1 MNTPA
6 VTTSNAARVGQAAAV
21 SSALKSEDDDI
32 HVAELVDIVL
42 DHKWLVMTIT
52 ALALVF
58 GVAYIVLST
67 PIYQSNLLVQV
78 EDAAADAKGFLGET
92 SAIFDVKTPA
102 TGEIQV
108 IRSRMVLGA
117 AVDQTRFYIDARPRY
132 IPILGTWL
140 ARRANALS
148 EPGFLGMNGYVSGKE
163 SIGVARF
170 DVPPALEDEHP
181 FVLTVTGEATYAL
194 THEALD
200 QPLAGTVGQPLHH
213 TFEDGAIDLLIDK
226 LAGKPGA
233 EFVISRASRL
243 RTIEDLQKRLQLS
256 EQGRQSNVLSVVLED
271 DDRDRLTRILN
282 AIGDQYVQQNVER
295 KAAEAQKTL
304 VFLDEQL
311 PEFKR
316 QLETSEDA
324 YTRFR
329 NKNGTVA
336 FDEEAKGVL
345 AQTIEL
351 QTKLLETQQR
361 RREVAAR
368 FTDANSRIKIIDGQI
383 AAIEKEIGGLNARV
397 SRMPT
402 LQQDALRLERDVRVN
417 SGLYQSLQNNA
428 LQLRLVKEDKT
439 GNVRLLDKAVKPK
452 RPVKPEKP
460 LILALALVLGLLT
473 SGVVLA
479 IVRSRFF
486 RGIQDPQ
493 EIEAHTGLSVYSV
506 VPFTPEQTVL
516 DQGVAAGA
524 KGIQLLAVTHP
535 DSPPIEALRS
545 LRIALQFATL
555 EAGNNRVLITG
566 ATPGIGKSFV
576 SGNFAAIMAHAGKRV
591 LLIDADMRKG
601 HLNKQFGLPREGGLS
616 ELLAGELSTEQAIR
630 TQVLPNLDLLTT
642 GKLPVNPADMLM
654 SESFVRM
661 LDVLSAQYELVIIDT
676 PPVLVAADTA
686 AVAPYMGAVLL
697 VARADQTQ
705 LGELN
710 ESAKRL
716 AHAGKAVSGVIFNGI
731 DLTRRHYGSHGYR
744 YGGYRYTTYKYNE

>member
-6 VTTSNAARVGQAAAV
+6 VNTSNAARAGQPAASVTANT
-21 SSALKSEDDDI
+21 DDDEI
-32 HVAELVDIVL
+32 HLSEYIDILL
-42 DHKWLVMTIT
+42 DNKWLVATVT
-52 ALALVF
+52 ALTLAI
-58 GVAYIVLST
+58 GVAYVLLST
-67 PIYQSNLLVQV
+67 PIYQSNLLIQV
-78 EDAAADAKGFLGET
+78 EDSATDAKGFLGEA
-92 SAIFDVKTPA
+92 SNLFDVKTPA

-117 AVDQTRFYIDARPRY
+117 AVDQTRFYIDAKPRY
-132 IPILGTWL
+132 LPVFGTWL
-140 ARRANALS
+140 ARRADGLS
-148 EPGFLGMNGYVSGKE
+148 EPGLFGIGGYVNGKE
-163 SIGVARF
+163 RIGITRF
-170 DVPPALEDEHP
+170 DVPVDLEDEEPFLVKAQGNGAYTLSHP
-181 FVLTVTGEATYAL
+181 M
-194 THEALD
+194 LD
-200 QPLAGTVGQPLHH
+200 QPLTGVVGQPLHRAL
-213 TFEDGAIDLLIDK
+213 EDSTIDLLIDK
-226 LAGKPGA
+226 LEGKPGA
-233 EFVISRASRL
+233 EFVVSRSSQL
-243 RTIEDLQKRLQLS
+243 RTIEDLQKRMLLA
-256 EQGRQSNVLSVVLED
+256 EQGKQSNVISVALED
-271 DDRDRLTRILN
+271 SDRDRLSGILN

-304 VFLDEQL
+304 LFLDEQL

-316 QLETSEDA
+316 QLEASEDA

-351 QTKLLETQQR
+351 QTKLLESQQK
-361 RREVAAR
+361 RRELAAR
-368 FTDANSRIKIIDGQI
+368 FTDANSRVKTIDGQI
-383 AAIEKEIGGLNARV
+383 AAIEKELGGLNMRV

-402 LQQDALRLERDVRVN
+402 MQQDALRLERDVRVN

-428 LQLRLVKEDKT
+428 LQLRLVKEGKT

-452 RPVKPEKP
+452 QPVKPQKP
-460 LILALALVLGLLT
+460 LILALTLALGLLA
-473 SGVVLA
+473 GVVLA
-479 IVRSRFF
+479 FVRSRFF
-486 RGIQDPQ
+486 TGVQDPQ

-506 VPFTPEQTVL
+506 VPFTDEQTVL
-516 DQGVAAGA
+516 DQSVAAGA

-535 DSPPIEALRS
+535 ESPPIEALRS

-576 SGNFAAIMAHAGKRV
+576 SGNFAAIMAQAGKRV

-601 HLNKQFGLPREGGLS
+601 HLNKQFGLPRDGGLS
-616 ELLAGELSTEQAIR
+616 ELLAGELSAEQAIR
-630 TQVLPNLDLLTT
+630 AHVLPNLDVLTT
-642 GKLPVNPADMLM
+642 GKLPTNPADMLM

-661 LDVLSAQYELVIIDT
+661 LDMVSVQYELVVIDT

-716 AHAGKAVSGVIFNGI
+716 ARAGKTVSGVIFNGI

-744 YGGYRYTTYKYNE
+744 YGGYRYTEYKYEA

>member
-6 VTTSNAARVGQAAAV
+6 VTTSNAARAGQPAAASIAATGDDV
-21 SSALKSEDDDI
+21 INLSEWIDI
-32 HVAELVDIVL
+32 LIDR
-42 DHKWLVMTIT
+42 KWLIAAVT
-52 ALALVF
+52 ALALAV
-58 GVAYIVLST
+58 GVAYALIST

-78 EDAAADAKGFLGET
+78 EDAAPDAKGFLGEA
-92 SAIFDVKTPA
+92 SSLFDVKTPA

-117 AVDQTRFYIDARPRY
+117 AVNQTRAYINAKPHY
-132 IPILGTWL
+132 LPVVGTWL
-140 ARRANALS
+140 ARRANGLS
-148 EPGFLGMNGYVSGKE
+148 EPGFLGIGGYVNGKE
-163 SIGVARF
+163 SISVVRF
-170 DVPPALEDEHP
+170 DVPAELEDEVS
-181 FVLTVTGEATYAL
+181 FLLTAQGEGKYTLKSAAM
-194 THEALD
+194 D
-200 QPLAGTVGQPLHH
+200 QPLTGTVGQPLHYAL
-213 TFEDGAIDLLIDK
+213 EGGAIDLLIDK
-226 LAGKPGA
+226 LEGKPGA
-233 EFVISRASRL
+233 EFIVSRASQL
-243 RTIEDLQKRLQLS
+243 RTVEELQKRLQLS
-256 EQGRQSNVLSVVLED
+256 EQGKQSNVISVALED
-271 DDRDRLTRILN
+271 SDRDRLSRILN
-282 AIGDQYVQQNVER
+282 AIGEQYVQQNVER

-304 VFLDEQL
+304 LFLDEQL

-316 QLETSEDA
+316 QLEASEDA
-324 YTRFR
+324 YTHFR

-351 QTKLLETQQR
+351 QTKLLEAQQK
-361 RREVAAR
+361 RRELAAH
-368 FTDANSRIKIIDGQI
+368 FTDANWRVKTIDGQI
-383 AAIEKEIGGLNARV
+383 AAIGKEIGGLNARV

-428 LQLRLVKEDKT
+428 LQLRLVKEGKT

-452 RPVKPEKP
+452 KPIKPQKP
-460 LILALALVLGLLT
+460 LIVALALALGLLA
-473 SGVVLA
+473 GAALA
-479 IVRSRFF
+479 IVRSWLF

-506 VPFTPEQTVL
+506 VPFTAEQTAL
-516 DQGVAAGA
+516 NQSIAAGA

-535 DSPPIEALRS
+535 ESPSLEALRS

-555 EAGNNRVLITG
+555 ETGNNRVLITG

-601 HLNKQFGLPREGGLS
+601 HLNKQFGLPRENGLS
-616 ELLAGELSTEQAIR
+616 ELLSGELSTQQAIR
-630 TQVLPNLDLLTT
+630 SQVLPNLDILTT
-642 GKLPVNPADMLM
+642 GKLPTNPADMLM

-661 LDVLSAQYELVIIDT
+661 LDTLSAQYELVIIDT
-676 PPVLVAADTA
+676 PPVLVATDTA

-705 LGELN
+705 LGELT

-716 AHAGKAVSGVIFNGI
+716 AHGGKAVSGVIFNGI
-731 DLTRRHYGSHGYR
+731 DLTRRHYGSQGYR

>member
-6 VTTSNAARVGQAAAV
+6 VTTSNAARVGQTASAAIA
-21 SSALKSEDDDI
+21 DDDSEI
-32 HVAELVDIVL
+32 VSEWIDIL
-42 DHKWLVMTIT
+42 IDRKWLVATVTTLSLMLGVTY
-52 ALALVF
+52 AL
-58 GVAYIVLST
+58 LST
-67 PIYQSNLLVQV
+67 PIYQSNLLIQV
-78 EDAAADAKGFLGET
+78 EDAAPDAKGFLGEA
-92 SAIFDVKTPA
+92 SSLFDVKTPA

-117 AVDQTRFYIDARPRY
+117 AVDQTRAYIDAKPRY
-132 IPILGTWL
+132 LPILGTWL
-140 ARRANALS
+140 ARRADGLS
-148 EPGFLGMNGYVSGKE
+148 EPGFLGIGGYVNGKE

-170 DVPPALEDEHP
+170 DVPAELEDEEP
-181 FVLTVTGEATYAL
+181 FLLTALGEGKYTL
-194 THEALD
+194 KHEALD
-200 QPLAGTVGQPLHH
+200 QPLTGAVGQPLHH
-213 TFEDGAIDLLIDK
+213 VLEDGAIDLLIDK
-226 LAGKPGA
+226 LDGKPGA
-233 EFVISRASRL
+233 QFVVWRASQL
-243 RTIEDLQKRLQLS
+243 RTIEDLQKRLQLG
-256 EQGRQSNVLSVVLED
+256 ELGKQSNVISVALED
-271 DDRDRLTRILN
+271 SDRDRLSRILN
-282 AIGDQYVQQNVER
+282 AIGEQYVQQNVER

-304 VFLDEQL
+304 LFLDEQL
-311 PEFKR
+311 PVFKR
-316 QLETSEDA
+316 QLEASEDA
-324 YTRFR
+324 YTLFR

-345 AQTIEL
+345 TQTIEL

-361 RREVAAR
+361 RRELAAR
-368 FTDANSRIKIIDGQI
+368 FTDINSRVKTIDGQI
-383 AAIEKEIGGLNARV
+383 AAIEKELGGLNARV

-428 LQLRLVKEDKT
+428 LQLRLVKEGKT
-439 GNVRLLDKAVKPK
+439 GNVRLLDKAAKPK
-452 RPVKPEKP
+452 QPVKPQKS
-460 LILALALVLGLLT
+460 LILAGALMMGLLA
-473 SGVVLA
+473 GAALA
-479 IVRSRFF
+479 IARSRFF
-486 RGIQDPQ
+486 AGIQDPQ
-493 EIEAHTGLSVYSV
+493 EIEAHTGLAVYSV
-506 VPFTPEQTVL
+506 VPFTPEQTTL
-516 DQGVAAGA
+516 DQSVAAGA

-601 HLNKQFGLPREGGLS
+601 HLNKQLGLPREGGLS
-616 ELLAGELSTEQAIR
+616 ELLAGELSAQQAIR
-630 TQVLPNLDLLTT
+630 AQVLPNLDVLTT
-642 GKLPVNPADMLM
+642 GKLPTNPADMLM

-661 LDVLSAQYELVIIDT
+661 LDMLSAQYELVIIDT

-744 YGGYRYTTYKYNE
+744 YGGYKYTAYKYDQ

>member
-6 VTTSNAARVGQAAAV
+6 VTTSNAARGGQPSAASSAAAG
-21 SSALKSEDDDI
+21 DDDI
-32 HVAELVDIVL
+32 HLSELIDIVL
-42 DHKWLVMTIT
+42 DHKWLVVAIT
-52 ALALVF
+52 ALALAV
-58 GVAYIVLST
+58 GVAYVMLTT
-67 PIYQSNLLVQV
+67 PIYQSNLLIQV

-92 SAIFDVKTPA
+92 SALFDVKTPA

-108 IRSRMVLGA
+108 IRSRMVIGA
-117 AVDQTRFYIDARPRY
+117 AVDKTHFYIDAKPRY
-132 IPILGTWL
+132 LPVLGTWL
-140 ARRANALS
+140 ARRADGLS
-148 EPGFLGMNGYVSGKE
+148 EPGFLGTSGYVSGKE
-163 SIGVARF
+163 RISVTRF
-170 DVPPALEDEHP
+170 DVPAALEDEEP
-181 FVLTVTGEATYAL
+181 FLVTVQGGGTYTL
-194 THEALD
+194 MHEGLD
-200 QPLAGTVGQPLHH
+200 QLLTGTVGQPLHH
-213 TFEDGAIDLLIDK
+213 VLEDGAIDLLIDK
-226 LAGKPGA
+226 LEGKPGA
-233 EFVISRASRL
+233 QFVVSRASLL

-256 EQGRQSNVLSVVLED
+256 EQGKQSNVISVALED
-271 DDRDRLTRILN
+271 SDRDRLSRILN
-282 AIGDQYVQQNVER
+282 AIGEQYVQQNVER

-316 QLETSEDA
+316 QLESSEDA

-361 RREVAAR
+361 RRELAAR
-368 FTDANSRIKIIDGQI
+368 FTDNNTRVKTIDGQI
-383 AAIEKEIGGLNARV
+383 SAIEREISSLNARV

-428 LQLRLVKEDKT
+428 LQLRLVKEGKT

-452 RPVKPEKP
+452 QPVKPQKP
-460 LILALALVLGLLT
+460 LILALALVLGLLA
-473 SGVVLA
+473 SGAALA
-479 IVRSRFF
+479 VVRSRFF
-486 RGIQDPQ
+486 TGIQDPQ

-506 VPFTPEQTVL
+506 VPFTSEQTVL
-516 DQGVAAGA
+516 DQGVAAGD

-601 HLNKQFGLPREGGLS
+601 HLNKQFSLPREGGLS
-616 ELLAGELSTEQAIR
+616 ELLAGEISAQQAIR
-630 TQVLPNLDLLTT
+630 SQVLPNLDVLTT
-642 GKLPVNPADMLM
+642 GKLPTNPADMLM
-654 SESFVRM
+654 SETFIRT
-661 LDVLSAQYELVIIDT
+661 LDMLSAQYELVIIDT

>member
-6 VTTSNAARVGQAAAV
+6 VTTSNAVRGGQAATA
-21 SSALKSEDDDI
+21 SAARPDDDDVI
-32 HVAELVDIVL
+32 NLSEWIDIL
-42 DHKWLVMTIT
+42 IDRKWLVAAVT
-52 ALALVF
+52 ALALML
-58 GVAYIVLST
+58 GVAYALLST
-67 PIYQSNLLVQV
+67 PVYESNLLIQV
-78 EDAAADAKGFLGET
+78 EDAAPDAKGFLGEA
-92 SAIFDVKTPA
+92 SSLFDVKTPA

-117 AVDQTRFYIDARPRY
+117 AVTQTHAYIDAKPRY
-132 IPILGTWL
+132 LPILGRWL
-140 ARRANALS
+140 ARRADGLS
-148 EPGFLGMNGYVSGKE
+148 DPGFLGMGGYVNGKE
-163 SIGVARF
+163 RIGVARF
-170 DVPPALEDEHP
+170 DVPAELEDEAP
-181 FVLTVTGEATYAL
+181 FLITAQGEGQYTLRHA
-194 THEALD
+194 ELD
-200 QPLAGTVGQPLHH
+200 QPLTGIVGQPLHH
-213 TFEDGAIDLLIDK
+213 ALEDGAIDLLVDK
-226 LAGKPGA
+226 LEGKPGA
-233 EFVISRASRL
+233 EFVVSRASQL
-243 RTIEDLQKRLQLS
+243 RTIENLQKRLQLG
-256 EQGRQSNVLSVVLED
+256 EQGKQSNVISVTLQD
-271 DDRDRLTRILN
+271 SDRDQLSRILN
-282 AIGDQYVQQNVER
+282 AIGEQYVQQNVER

-316 QLETSEDA
+316 QLEASEDA

-351 QTKLLETQQR
+351 QTKLLETQQK
-361 RREVAAR
+361 RRELAAR
-368 FTDANSRIKIIDGQI
+368 FTDNNVRVKTIDGQI
-383 AAIEKEIGGLNARV
+383 GAIEKEISGLNARV

-428 LQLRLVKEDKT
+428 LQLRLVKEGKT
-439 GNVRLLDKAVKPK
+439 GNVRLLDKAVKTKEPI
-452 RPVKPEKP
+452 KPQKQ
-460 LILALALVLGLLT
+460 LILAIALALGLLA
-473 SGVVLA
+473 GAALA
-479 IVRSRFF
+479 IMRSSFLA
-486 RGIQDPQ
+486 GIRDPQ

-506 VPFTPEQTVL
+506 VPFTIEQTTL
-516 DQGVAAGA
+516 DQSVAAGA

-555 EAGNNRVLITG
+555 EAGNNRILITG

-616 ELLAGELSTEQAIR
+616 ELLAGELSVQQAIR
-630 TQVLPNLDLLTT
+630 AQVLPNLDILTT

-654 SESFVRM
+654 SESFVRLLEM
-661 LDVLSAQYELVIIDT
+661 VSAQYELVVIDT

-731 DLTRRHYGSHGYR
+731 DLTRRHYGSHG
-744 YGGYRYTTYKYNE
+744 

>member
-6 VTTSNAARVGQAAAV
+6 VTTSNAARVGQPPAASAAA
-21 SSALKSEDDDI
+21 ADDDVI
-32 HVAELVDIVL
+32 NLSEWIDIL
-42 DHKWLVMTIT
+42 IDRKWLVAAVT
-52 ALALVF
+52 ALALVI
-58 GVAYIVLST
+58 GVAYALMST

-78 EDAAADAKGFLGET
+78 EDAAPDAKGFLGEA
-92 SAIFDVKTPA
+92 SSLFDVKTPA

-117 AVDQTRFYIDARPRY
+117 AVDKTRAYIDAKPRY
-132 IPILGTWL
+132 LPVLGTWL
-140 ARRANALS
+140 ARRADGLS
-148 EPGFLGMNGYVSGKE
+148 DPGFFGIGGYVNGNE
-163 SIGVARF
+163 SIGVTRF
-170 DVPPALEDEHP
+170 DVPPALEDDEP
-181 FVLTVTGEATYAL
+181 FLVTAQGEGKYTL
-194 THEALD
+194 RHEALD
-200 QPLAGTVGQPLHH
+200 KPLTGAVGHPLH
-213 TFEDGAIDLLIDK
+213 FALEDGAIDLLIDK
-226 LAGKPGA
+226 LEGKPGA
-233 EFVISRASRL
+233 EFVVSRASQL
-243 RTIEDLQKRLQLS
+243 RTIEDLQKRLQLA
-256 EQGRQSNVLSVVLED
+256 EQGKQSNVINVALED
-271 DDRDRLTRILN
+271 SDREWLTRILN
-282 AIGDQYVQQNVER
+282 AIGEQYVQQNVER

-316 QLETSEDA
+316 QLEASEDA

-351 QTKLLETQQR
+351 QTKLLEAQQK
-361 RREVAAR
+361 RRELAAQ
-368 FTDANSRIKIIDGQI
+368 FTDANLRVRTIDGQI

-428 LQLRLVKEDKT
+428 LQLRLVKEGKT

-452 RPVKPEKP
+452 KPVKPQKP
-460 LILALALVLGLLT
+460 QIVALALVLGLLA
-473 SGVVLA
+473 GVILA
-479 IVRSRFF
+479 IARSRFF
-486 RGIQDPQ
+486 SGIKDPQ

-506 VPFTPEQTVL
+506 VPFTAEQMVL
-516 DQGVAAGA
+516 DQSIAAGA

-535 DSPPIEALRS
+535 ESPSIEALRS
-545 LRIALQFATL
+545 LRIALQFAIL
-555 EAGNNRVLITG
+555 EAANNRVLITG

-601 HLNKQFGLPREGGLS
+601 HMNKQFGLPRENGLS
-616 ELLAGELSTEQAIR
+616 ELLAGELSPQQAIR
-630 TQVLPNLDLLTT
+630 SQVLPNLDILTT
-642 GKLPVNPADMLM
+642 GKLPSNPADMLM
-654 SESFVRM
+654 SESFVRL
-661 LDVLSAQYELVIIDT
+661 LDMVSAQYELVVIDT

-716 AHAGKAVSGVIFNGI
+716 AHAGKTVSGVIFNGI
-731 DLTRRHYGSHGYR
+731 DLTRRHYGSQGYR
-744 YGGYRYTTYKYNE
+744 YGGYRYTKYKYNE

>member
-6 VTTSNAARVGQAAAV
+6 VTTSNAARAGQAAAT
-21 SSALKSEDDDI
+21 SAARPEDDEINLSEWIDI
-32 HVAELVDIVL
+32 LIDR
-42 DHKWLVMTIT
+42 KWLVVAVT
-52 ALALVF
+52 ALALLL
-58 GVAYIVLST
+58 GVAYALLST
-67 PIYQSNLLVQV
+67 PIYQSNLLIQV
-78 EDAAADAKGFLGET
+78 EDAAPDAKGFLGET
-92 SAIFDVKTPA
+92 SSLFDVKTPA

-117 AVDQTRFYIDARPRY
+117 AVNQTRAYIDARPRY
-132 IPILGTWL
+132 LPVLGRWL
-140 ARRANALS
+140 ARRADGLS
-148 EPGFLGMNGYVSGKE
+148 DPGFLGVGGYVIGKE
-163 SIGVARF
+163 RIGVARF
-170 DVPPALEDEHP
+170 DVPAEFEDEAP
-181 FVLTVTGEATYAL
+181 FLITAQGQGKYTI
-194 THEALD
+194 THAELD
-200 QPLAGTVGQPLHH
+200 QPLIGTVGQPLHH
-213 TFEDGAIDLLIDK
+213 ALEDGAIDLLIDK
-226 LAGKPGA
+226 LEGKPGA
-233 EFVISRASRL
+233 QFVVSRASQL
-243 RTIEDLQKRLQLS
+243 RTIEDLQKRLQLG
-256 EQGRQSNVLSVVLED
+256 ELGKQSNVISVALED
-271 DDRDRLTRILN
+271 SDRDRLSRILN
-282 AIGDQYVQQNVER
+282 AIGEQYVQQNVER

-304 VFLDEQL
+304 QFLDEQL

-316 QLETSEDA
+316 QLEASEDA

-351 QTKLLETQQR
+351 QTKLLESQQK
-361 RREVAAR
+361 RRELAAN
-368 FTDANSRIKIIDGQI
+368 FTDINVRVKTIDGQI

-428 LQLRLVKEDKT
+428 LQLRLVKEGKT
-439 GNVRLLDKAVKPK
+439 GNVRLLDKAVKTKEPI
-452 RPVKPEKP
+452 KPQKP
-460 LILALALVLGLLT
+460 LIVAISLLLGLLA
-473 SGVVLA
+473 GAALA
-479 IVRSRFF
+479 IMRSSFF
-486 RGIQDPQ
+486 AGIKDPQ

-506 VPFTPEQTVL
+506 VPYTPDQTTL
-516 DQGVAAGA
+516 DQSVAAGA

-601 HLNKQFGLPREGGLS
+601 HLNKQFGLPRDGGLS
-616 ELLAGELSTEQAIR
+616 ELLAGELSAQQAIR
-630 TQVLPNLDLLTT
+630 AQVLPNLDVLTT
-642 GKLPVNPADMLM
+642 GKLPTNPADMLM
-654 SESFVRM
+654 SETFVRL

>member
-6 VTTSNAARVGQAAAV
+6 VTTSSAARPGQPVAPSIAAA
-21 SSALKSEDDDI
+21 DDDVI
-32 HVAELVDIVL
+32 NLSEWIDIL
-42 DHKWLVMTIT
+42 IDRKWLVAAVT
-52 ALALVF
+52 ALALVL
-58 GVAYIVLST
+58 GVAYALIST

-78 EDAAADAKGFLGET
+78 EDAAPDAKGFLGDA
-92 SAIFDVKTPA
+92 SNLFDVKTPA

-117 AVDQTRFYIDARPRY
+117 AVEQTRAYIDAKPRY
-132 IPILGTWL
+132 LPILGPWL
-140 ARRANALS
+140 ARRANGLS
-148 EPGFLGMNGYVSGKE
+148 EPGFLGIGGYVNGKE

-170 DVPPALEDEHP
+170 DVPVELEDDQA
-181 FVLTVTGEATYAL
+181 FLVTAQGEGKYTL

-200 QPLAGTVGQPLHH
+200 QPLTGIVGQPLHH
-213 TFEDGAIDLLIDK
+213 ALEDGAIDLLIDK
-226 LAGKPGA
+226 LEGRPGA
-233 EFVISRASRL
+233 QFVVSRASRL
-243 RTIEDLQKRLQLS
+243 RTVEDLQKRLQLG
-256 EQGRQSNVLSVVLED
+256 EQGKQSNVINVMLED
-271 DDRDRLTRILN
+271 SDRDWLTRILN
-282 AIGDQYVQQNVER
+282 AIGEQYVQQNVER

-304 VFLDEQL
+304 VFLDGQL

-316 QLETSEDA
+316 QLEASEDA
-324 YTRFR
+324 YTLFR

-351 QTKLLETQQR
+351 QTKLLEAQQK
-361 RREVAAR
+361 RRELVAHFA
-368 FTDANSRIKIIDGQI
+368 DANLRVRTIDGQI
-383 AAIEKEIGGLNARV
+383 AALEKEIGGLNARV

-428 LQLRLVKEDKT
+428 LQLRLVKEGKT

-452 RPVKPEKP
+452 KPIKP
-460 LILALALVLGLLT
+460 QKSQIVALALVLGLLA
-473 SGVVLA
+473 GAALA
-479 IVRSRFF
+479 LMRSWFF

-506 VPFTPEQTVL
+506 VPFTAEQLVL
-516 DQGVAAGA
+516 DQSIAAGA
-524 KGIQLLAVTHP
+524 RGIQLLAVNHS
-535 DSPPIEALRS
+535 DSPSIEALRS

-601 HLNKQFGLPREGGLS
+601 HLNKQFGLPRENGLS
-616 ELLAGELSTEQAIR
+616 ELLAGELSLQQAIR
-630 TQVLPNLDLLTT
+630 SQVLPNLDILTT
-642 GKLPVNPADMLM
+642 GKLPSNPADMLM
-654 SESFVRM
+654 SESFVRL
-661 LDVLSAQYELVIIDT
+661 LDMVSAQYELVIIDT

-716 AHAGKAVSGVIFNGI
+716 AHAGKTVSGVIFNGI
-731 DLTRRHYGSHGYR
+731 DLTRRHYGSQGYR
-744 YGGYRYTTYKYNE
+744 YGGYRYTKYKYNE